1 MNYDNITYP
10 LDRIY
15 SKATGV
21 SYPVCGA
28 QPSNVQPEPTP
39 DPEPTSIY
47 GDLVIEAY
55 SGSGN
60 YGFTASMQC
69 TQAMPDKIY
78 RFYYVG
84 GDNNN
89 FELFLIPDSEDNTKL
104 VLDQNNDSQTL
115 EVNPGDSGVV
125 EEADIIDPSTWDY
138 EQQITDTIN
147 WSYVGL

>member
-21 SYPVCGA
+21 SYPVCAAGHDNA
-28 QPSNVQPEPTP
+28 QPTP

-55 SGSGN
+55 SGGN
-60 YGFTASMQC
+60 YDFTASMQC
-69 TQAMPDKIY
+69 SQAMDSSKIY
-78 RFYYVG
+78 HFYYTAQA
-84 GDNNN
+84 DNAT
-89 FELFLIPDSEDNTKL
+89 FDLYLVVDEEDNTKL
-104 VLDQNNDSQTL
+104 VLDQHNDSQML
-115 EVNPGDSGVV
+115 EVNPGDSGTVT
-125 EEADIIDPSTWDY
+125 EASIIDKTTWS
-138 EQQITDTIN
+138 EEQITDTIN